1 MCGSIWVPCATQLP
15 ILPQL
20 WLQAVPRKA
29 EMQGATSWVG
39 RVDLEANQVNA
50 KALNHYSIEIW
61 RKETLKSCLGFS
73 FSKARH
79 ITKSGRSSIKALAG
93 HVKMFARVSPKVCSY
108 DEHRKKRIQKYTET
122 IHMNIQYI
130 QYIATHTVYTIYT
143 ICSNRSLAKLRS
155 TNPYD
160 NPRTLHNFAPGTKIA
175 RFKTRLNRSNN
186 GKHENQMIIYINI

>member
-108 DEHRKKRIQKYTET
+108 DEHRKKKYRSIQK
-122 IHMNIQYI
+122 QYI
-130 QYIATHTVYTIYT
+130 WIYNIYNILQHIQFIQFIQSVRTEAWPSCVPQILTITHARCITLLLV
-143 ICSNRSLAKLRS
+143 
-155 TNPYD
+155 
-160 NPRTLHNFAPGTKIA
+160 PR
-175 RFKTRLNRSNN
+175 
-186 GKHENQMIIYINI
+186 

>member
-1 MCGSIWVPCATQLP
+1 MCGPMWVPCATQLP
-15 ILPQL
+15 ILLQL

-50 KALNHYSIEIW
+50 KPLQHWNL
-61 RKETLKSCLGFS
+61 KERNFEKRSGFS

-108 DEHRKKRIQKYTET
+108 DEHRKKRIQKHTET

-130 QYIATHTVYTIYT
+130 YNILQHIQFIQFIQSVRTEAWPSCVPQILTITHARCITLLLV
-143 ICSNRSLAKLRS
+143 
-155 TNPYD
+155 
-160 NPRTLHNFAPGTKIA
+160 PR
-175 RFKTRLNRSNN
+175 
-186 GKHENQMIIYINI
+186 